1 MPARFPP
8 WLAGPALLTAACA
21 SHPPDPG
28 GHTPAPIASA
38 APPVTPAASTAKST
52 PNPAAAPA
60 PEAPPPAGTI
70 TGDIEV
76 RLRVPAW
83 DALIARDTAIL
94 IEPDFVTLA
103 GYDTKTGALRFRQK
117 LLPEAARGRHTL
129 GLRGDKVLYWAADQF
144 VTVDPTTGA
153 HDTPTRVPPNGN
165 CPLVTRGAAC
175 AFACECTLQIVDCKT
190 LAPIEKASFEKT
202 HIEEWDPDGTP
213 SSGCFGRGTTLVG
226 GNGRTSVVIVEDQ
239 TKPTVG
245 RFSHPLV
252 LLGLDAKTG
261 AVRYRTPSPP
271 GEPPRDDPSFSPD
284 GKLFW
289 LVSSAEEVTVF
300 DAETGARRWASPPE
314 ANIDRVQ
321 KSFLAW
327 INNPPGLFRFAE
339 DEAFLH
345 DIQTGKPVWRAKVR
359 PGAFAVPRGTHLPFY
374 AVETNGDPPLDLLLL
389 DPANGAV
396 TTTVHVPAG
405 TTVHDDPSGG
415 FYLENTNLVAYD
427 AAGKERARVVAPLPN
442 LHVFSDFVTVSG
454 GDRFSVLDRD
464 KLAPVLTAHG
474 SLAAMP
480 GSTLAG
486 GLLLY
491 RWVKKGAEVGE
502 VMLVARKAAAP

>member
-1 MPARFPP
+1 STTPP
-8 WLAGPALLTAACA
+8 VTSAKP
-21 SHPPDPG
+21 
-28 GHTPAPIASA
+28 TPAP
-38 APPVTPAASTAKST
+38 T
-52 PNPAAAPA
+52 AAPA
-60 PEAPPPAGTI
+60 PETPPPAGTI

-83 DALIARDTAIL
+83 DALITRNTAIV

-103 GYDTKTGALRFRQK
+103 GYDPKTGALRFRK
-117 LLPEAARGRHTL
+117 KVLPEAARGRHTL
-129 GLRGDKVLYWAADQF
+129 GLRGDEVVYWAADQL

-153 HDTPTRVPPNGN
+153 HDAPARVPPNGN

-175 AFACECTLQIVDCKT
+175 AFACECTLQVIDCKT
-190 LAPIEKASFEKT
+190 LAPLEKASFEKT

-213 SSGCFGRGTTLVG
+213 SSGCYGRGTTLVG
-226 GNGRTSVVIVEDQ
+226 GNGQTTVVLVEDK

-245 RFSHPLV
+245 RLSPPLV

-261 AVRYRTPSPP
+261 AVRYRTPNPP

-314 ANIDRVQ
+314 ADIDRVQ
-321 KSFLAW
+321 KSCLAW
-327 INNPPGLFRFAE
+327 IDHPPGLFRFAE
-339 DEAFLH
+339 DGVFLH
-345 DIQTGKPVWRAKVR
+345 DIRTGKPVWRAKV
-359 PGAFAVPRGTHLPFY
+359 PAGAFALPRGIHLPFY

-442 LHVFSDFVTVSG
+442 LHVYSDFVTVSG

-464 KLAPVLTAHG
+464 KLAPLLTAHG

-502 VMLVARKAAAP
+502 VMLVVRKAAAP